1 MGEKV
6 MANKQALPN
15 GLLSANIGAIDSPAP
30 NKVVAPEWKEQKWA
44 TVAKVAD
51 SAVKM
56 SAGYKDMKHMEMLAK
71 LDNVQQQNLHA
82 LGDAT
87 DPCQLPE
94 LVKQANQSY
103 AEMFKDDPYGKSF
116 YESEAYKKFK
126 TSNEFKVNQEVIKMN
141 HKFDVIQATKTG
153 NELSSDIALMSDT
166 TRMSNALSTYDMT
179 LKQMGLTPDER
190 FKLMSSVVQD
200 SFGKVFANNPNT
212 AVAWYNAS
220 QGAYDQYGL
229 NGADIK
235 DKADKWNKAQ
245 KSEQLTLENKIRTA
259 KKNEE
264 DAKIAFLTQ
273 QVRLGGKTKSQA
285 QLEADVISARV
296 GNEVYKALNN
306 SEDNKAEI
314 KKHSQAMSKLIDVND
329 FQGSQ
334 DSITKYLLDNP
345 DAPSES
351 RSYINDIL
359 GDIEPDKESQKFTF
373 DQISTINQVKN
384 GLLTLDDEEMKVVA
398 DGNPD
403 VYKALLDARDTHIEN
418 LGTQIKETDAAIK
431 AEKSEIKAIEKEAKA
446 EFKEAQQAEKDKF
459 ASNSK
464 INLGKYESQAYT
476 SKDNPTE
483 LARLAFTY
491 HEDMTPEDN
500 LTLKRKVFDYVDK
513 LGEAERK
520 NYDEAKKQEQAAT
533 TQKILNQIDN
543 GVFPSD
549 EQMEQLPL
557 VLEEE
562 QVNRIRTARSAK
574 LKEIGTDSI
583 KQHNNRIIANT
594 YRIWGDGKTV
604 DGDEV
609 VSQMQDLTADE
620 EAKWRNLI
628 FEGNKRVAT
637 LVENKNL
644 AKIQDAIWKSPTL
657 PSDDT
662 LREWARDVSKNG
674 ITDEATLFDNFV
686 QMRDEKAKD
695 VNGKKTSAIEQLN
708 TYWVA
713 EGAYAD
719 TQKNKAIRAINEII
733 DNGKEPDVA
742 KIITEYMPTPSQIR
756 NSVLNE
762 SSATYEIENLQ
773 SKLFGYATT
782 KIEEG
787 DSQIKYS
794 GWVASEDIN
803 FNDFRNYELL
813 VENAMEKELITSDK
827 YSEYVKPLISG
838 YEKAVNNALEN
849 PNSIIGK
856 AATLL
861 RNALYPNT
869 NELTLFDTEIKDY
882 QDFYH
887 HLSKV
892 ADQLEFY
899 NVPLDATITKGE
911 RVLNS
916 VRSMFG
922 KGREYRGE
930 FITTE
935 VVVDEYIKSLFP
947 NVKSGNKIVK

>member
-44 TVAKVAD
+44 IVAKVAD

-103 AEMFKDDPYGKSF
+103 DEMFKDDPYGKSF

-153 NELSSDIALMSDT
+153 NELSSDIALMSDPQ
-166 TRMSNALSTYDMT
+166 RMSNALARFKAT
-179 LKQMGLTPDER
+179 LDELNITPDER
-190 FKLMSSVVQD
+190 FKLMSSAVQD
-200 SFGKVFANNPNT
+200 SFGKVFANNPNN

-235 DKADKWNKAQ
+235 SKADTWNKAQ
-245 KSEQLTLENKIRTA
+245 LKEALTLQSKARTE
-259 KKNEE
+259 KKAEE
-264 DAKIAFLTQ
+264 DAQIEYLTQ

-285 QLEADVISARV
+285 QLEADTISARV
-296 GNEVYKALNN
+296 GNEVYKNL
-306 SEDNKAEI
+306 EDKDNTKAEI
-314 KKHSQAMSKLIDVND
+314 LKHNTELSKLIDVKNYEQSNAD
-329 FQGSQ
+329 VN
-334 DSITKYLLDNP
+334 KYLLDNP
-345 DAPSES
+345 NVPSES
-351 RSYINDIL
+351 RAYINDVLANFKPEKGEQKRTLEQAQAIADQRTGLRNFTEDEMIEIANGDQSVYRDLREAQRQYNIDVGQKAKEDKAEQEKQAKEKKQETKEIREQEDSAFKELSKRTLAEKETTLYINSKNPKALAQAMAEPRDNMTAEDSLTYTRKIIDYVEKLDTEEKKQYETDKKQLQIEETNKIL
-359 GDIEPDKESQKFTF
+359 GDINKGILPTDDDLVKFAAFLDESQ
-373 DQISTINQVKN
+373 INQ
-384 GLLTLDDEEMKVVA
+384 
-398 DGNPD
+398 
-403 VYKALLDARDTHIEN
+403 
-418 LGTQIKETDAAIK
+418 
-431 AEKSEIKAIEKEAKA
+431 
-446 EFKEAQQAEKDKF
+446 
-459 ASNSK
+459 
-464 INLGKYESQAYT
+464 
-476 SKDNPTE
+476 
-483 LARLAFTY
+483 
-491 HEDMTPEDN
+491 
-500 LTLKRKVFDYVDK
+500 
-513 LGEAERK
+513 
-520 NYDEAKKQEQAAT
+520 
-533 TQKILNQIDN
+533 
-543 GVFPSD
+543 
-549 EQMEQLPL
+549 
-557 VLEEE
+557 
-562 QVNRIRTARSAK
+562 IRTARDKHLEEA
-574 LKEIGTDSI
+574 G
-583 KQHNNRIIANT
+583 KQSVKVNNNKIIANT
-594 YRIWGDGKTV
+594 YRIWGEKKTV
-604 DGDEV
+604 DVDHT
-609 VSQMQDLTADE
+609 VSQMQGLTADE
-620 EAKWRNLI
+620 EAKWRNAL

-637 LVENKNL
+637 LVENQNV

-674 ITDEATLFDNFV
+674 TTDEATLFDNFV

-708 TYWVA
+708 TYWFA

-827 YSEYVKPLISG
+827 YSEYVKPLMSG

-861 RNALYPNT
+861 RNALYPET

-922 KGREYRGE
+922 KGREYRGD

-935 VVVDEYIKSLFP
+935 IVVDEYIKSLFP

>member
-1 MGEKV
+1 

-15 GLLSANIGAIDSPAP
+15 GLLSANVGDISSPAP
-30 NKVVAPEWKEQKWA
+30 NRVVAPEWKEQKWA

-51 SAVKM
+51 SVVKM
-56 SAGYKDMKHMEMLAK
+56 SAGYKDMKHIEMLAK

-103 AEMFKDDPYGKSF
+103 DEMFKDDPYGKSF

-153 NELSSDIALMSDT
+153 NELSSDIALMTDT

-200 SFGKVFANNPNT
+200 SFGKVFANNPNN
-212 AVAWYNAS
+212 ALAWYNAS

-245 KSEQLTLENKIRTA
+245 RAEQLTLENKLRTA

-264 DAKIAFLTQ
+264 DAQIASLIQ
-273 QVRLGGKTKSQA
+273 QARLGTKLKSEI
-285 QLEADVISARV
+285 QLEADGISARV
-296 GNEVYKALNN
+296 GNEVYKALNTGN
-306 SEDNKAEI
+306 DNKAEI
-314 KKHSQAMSKLIDVND
+314 RKHNQAMSELIDVKD
-329 FQGSQ
+329 SQGSQ
-334 DSITKYLLDNP
+334 DRVTKYLLDNP
-345 DAPSES
+345 NAPSES
-351 RSYINDIL
+351 RAYINDIL
-359 GDIEPDKESQKFTF
+359 GDIKPDKESQKFTF
-373 DQISTINQVKN
+373 EQISAINQVKN
-384 GLLTLDDEEMKVVA
+384 GLLTLDDEEMKAVA

-418 LGTQIKETDAAIK
+418 LGKQMKETDAAIK
-431 AEKSEIKAIEKEAKA
+431 AEKSELKANEKEAKA
-446 EFKEAQQAEKDKF
+446 EFKEAQKAEQDKF
-459 ASNSK
+459 NSNSK
-464 INLGKYESQAYT
+464 IALGNYETEAFVN
-476 SKDNPTE
+476 KDNPRK
-483 LARLAFTY
+483 LAEMVSTY
-491 HEDMTPEDN
+491 HQDLTPEDN
-500 LTLKRKVFDYVDK
+500 LSLKRKVLEYVS
-513 LGEAERK
+513 
-520 NYDEAKKQEQAAT
+520 NYDENSKKEYENELKKEQVRL
-533 TQKILNQIDN
+533 TQNILNQIDN
-543 GVFPSD
+543 GTVPSD
-549 EQMEQLPL
+549 EDMEQLAYS
-557 VLEEE
+557 VTEE
-562 QVNRIRTARSAK
+562 QLNRIRTARSSK

-583 KQHNNRIIANT
+583 KKRNNSIIANT
-594 YRIWGDGKTV
+594 YRIWGEGKTV
-604 DGDEV
+604 DVDEV

-620 EAKWRNLI
+620 EAKWRNSL

-637 LVENKNL
+637 LVENQNL

-662 LREWARDVSKNG
+662 LREMAREVSKNG
-674 ITDEATLFDNFV
+674 ITDEATLFDSLV
-686 QMRDEKAKD
+686 QMREEKAKD

-708 TYWVA
+708 TYWFA

-733 DNGKEPDVA
+733 DSGKEPDVA
-742 KIITEYMPTPSQIR
+742 KIITDYMPTPSQIR
-756 NSVLNE
+756 SSILNE
-762 SSATYEIENLQ
+762 NSATYEIENLQ
-773 SKLFGYATT
+773 AKLFGYATT
-782 KIEEG
+782 KTEEG

-813 VENAMEKELITSDK
+813 VEDAMEKELITADK
-827 YSEYVKPLISG
+827 YSEYVKPLMSG

-849 PNSIIGK
+849 PNSIIGG

-861 RNALYPNT
+861 RDALYPNT
-869 NELTLFDTEIKDY
+869 DELTLFASEIKDY
-882 QDFYH
+882 QSFYH
-887 HLSKV
+887 HLSKI
-892 ADQLEFY
+892 ASQLEYY
-899 NVPLDATITKGE
+899 NIPLDATITRGE
-911 RVLNS
+911 RIMNA
-916 VRSMFG
+916 VRAMMG
-922 KGREYRGE
+922 KDRTYRGD

-935 VVVDEYIKSLFP
+935 AIVDKYVKGLFP
-947 NVKSGNKIVK
+947 NAKAGNKIVQ